1 MWFSYAGSLLREQ
14 NKSWHKT
21 RGYSSIIQYPRV
33 IPVKTLSVHFKVS
46 NFDQESFSIDG
57 ARISIL
63 SSSIFISLRAK
74 FAKSRRGRRLQ
85 RQFSQRVKYD
95 TLLSH
100 IASLPSKLLI
110 TRKEAELPNEERRI
124 RKSMKYLGSKFK
136 IIAEF
141 NRQNY
146 FQCLY

>member
-14 NKSWHKT
+14 NKSWHET

-100 IASLPSKLLI
+100 TRMLSRPSKLVK
-110 TRKEAELPNEERRI
+110 TRKEAELPKGGTSDQEKHEI
-124 RKSMKYLGSKFK
+124 SG
-136 IIAEF
+136 I
-141 NRQNY
+141 
-146 FQCLY
+146 